1 VASWIEID
9 RIRKD
14 PAGFKSLA
22 KVLLDNPTFEKTEWE
37 QDFLKDKVEGK
48 KRQEFTT
55 RQGETLLDL
64 RGKATLHAKYKGLS
78 IPILI
83 EKCWLN
89 RFELD
94 ERGQEFIEG
103 LKASGRGYV
112 TGRQLGRFLR
122 ICKQLG
128 EVELHM

>member
-1 VASWIEID
+1 MASWIEID

-22 KVLLDNPTFEKTEWE
+22 KTLLDNPTFEKTEWE
-37 QDFLKDKVEGK
+37 QDFLRDKVEGK
-48 KRQEFTT
+48 KRPEFTT

-64 RGKATLHAKYKGLS
+64 RDKAAHHTKHKGLS

-89 RFELD
+89 RFDLD
-94 ERGQEFIEG
+94 ERDQEFIER

-112 TGRQLGRFLR
+112 TGRQLRRFLH

-128 EVELHM
+128 EVERHM

>member
-22 KVLLDNPTFEKTEWE
+22 RALLINSTFEKTEWE

-55 RQGETLLDL
+55 RQGETILDL
-64 RGKATLHAKYKGLS
+64 RDKATLYTKYKGLS

-89 RFELD
+89 RFNLD
-94 ERGQEFIEG
+94 ERDQEFIGE

-112 TGRQLGRFLR
+112 TGRQIGWFIG

-128 EVELHM
+128 EVEWHM

>member
-1 VASWIEID
+1 MASWIEID

-22 KVLLDNPTFEKTEWE
+22 RALLINSTFEKTEWE

-55 RQGETLLDL
+55 RQGETILDL
-64 RGKATLHAKYKGLS
+64 RDKATLHTKYTGLS

-89 RFELD
+89 RFNLD
-94 ERGQEFIEG
+94 ER
-103 LKASGRGYV
+103 YV
-112 TGRQLGRFLR
+112 Q
-122 ICKQLG
+122 KQLG
-128 EVELHM
+128 HASAEMTRRYQRRRDRFRVNLTKAAGL

>member
-1 VASWIEID
+1 LDRND

-22 KVLLDNPTFEKTEWE
+22 KALLDNPSFEKTEWE

-55 RQGETLLDL
+55 RQGETILDL
-64 RGKATLHAKYKGLS
+64 RDKATLHTKYKSLS

-89 RFELD
+89 RFNLD
-94 ERGQEFIEG
+94 ERDQEFIEG

-112 TGRQLGRFLR
+112 TGRQIGWFIG

-128 EVELHM
+128 EVERHM

>member
-1 VASWIEID
+1 MASWIEID

-22 KVLLDNPTFEKTEWE
+22 RALLINSTFEKTEWE

-48 KRQEFTT
+48 KRPEFTT

-64 RGKATLHAKYKGLS
+64 RDKATHYSKYKGLS

-89 RFELD
+89 RFDLD
-94 ERGQEFIEG
+94 ERDQKFIEG
-103 LKASGRGYV
+103 LKNSGRGYV
-112 TGRQLGRFLR
+112 TGRRIGWFIG

-128 EVELHM
+128 EVERHM

>member
-1 VASWIEID
+1 MASWIEID
-9 RIRKD
+9 RIRKN

-22 KVLLDNPTFEKTEWE
+22 RALLDSPTFEKTEWE
-37 QDFLKDKVEGK
+37 QDFLKDKVEGR

-64 RGKATLHAKYKGLS
+64 RDKATLHTKYKGLS

-89 RFELD
+89 RFDLD
-94 ERGQEFIEG
+94 ERDQEFIEK
-103 LKASGRGYV
+103 LKASYRGYA
-112 TGRQLGRFLR
+112 TGRQLGWFVG
-122 ICKQLG
+122 ICKHLG
-128 EVELHM
+128 EVERHM

>member
-1 VASWIEID
+1 MASWIEID

-22 KVLLDNPTFEKTEWE
+22 KALLDNPSFEKTEWE

-48 KRQEFTT
+48 KREEFTT
-55 RQGETLLDL
+55 RQGETILDL
-64 RGKATLHAKYKGLS
+64 RDKATLH
-78 IPILI
+78 
-83 EKCWLN
+83 N
-89 RFELD
+89 LD
-94 ERGQEFIEG
+94 ERDQEFIEG

-112 TGRQLGRFLR
+112 TGRQIGWFIG

-128 EVELHM
+128 EVERDM

>member
-1 VASWIEID
+1 MASWIEID

-22 KVLLDNPTFEKTEWE
+22 RALLINSTFEKTEWE

-55 RQGETLLDL
+55 RQGEAILDL
-64 RGKATLHAKYKGLS
+64 RDKATLHTKYKGLS
-78 IPILI
+78 ISILI

-89 RFELD
+89 RFDLD
-94 ERGQEFIEG
+94 ERDQEFIES

-112 TGRQLGRFLR
+112 TGRQIGRFIG
-122 ICKQLG
+122 ICEQLG
-128 EVELHM
+128 EVERHM

>member
-22 KVLLDNPTFEKTEWE
+22 RALLINSTFEKTEWE

-48 KRQEFTT
+48 KRPEFTT

-64 RGKATLHAKYKGLS
+64 RDKAAHHTKYKGLS

-89 RFELD
+89 RFDLD
-94 ERGQEFIEG
+94 KRDQEFIEG

-112 TGRQLGRFLR
+112 TGRQIGWFIG

-128 EVELHM
+128 EVERHV

>member
-1 VASWIEID
+1 MASWIEID

-22 KVLLDNPTFEKTEWE
+22 RALLINSTFEKTEWE

-48 KRQEFTT
+48 KRPEFTT

-64 RGKATLHAKYKGLS
+64 RDKAAHHTKYKGLS

-83 EKCWLN
+83 EN
-89 RFELD
+89 LD
-94 ERGQEFIEG
+94 ERDQEFIEG
-103 LKASGRGYV
+103 L
-112 TGRQLGRFLR
+112 
-122 ICKQLG
+122 
-128 EVELHM
+128 